1 MKKQFLLIIPFLLFS
16 LFTIAQNTQISL
28 SPGYA
33 NQSFYSLQNGEILNS
48 VNNNWDIAFH
58 TDIFSSTIRINDGQ
72 GVELYTYPLG
82 DTSAWNS
89 INSSTPNILTSPMY
103 NSDTSW
109 NRGAFGTNQV
119 SGMMDYGWGAYN
131 IITHHIVGDS
141 LFVIKTVDG
150 NWKKLWMDKK
160 ASGTYEFKY
169 ANLDGS
175 NEITAS
181 VPASTY
187 SSKRFIYYSLNQD
200 IIIDREP
207 ALSSWDIT
215 FTKYITPVQGIPY
228 GVTGA
233 LTNVGIKVADVNNIP
248 SPFTYTNYNSHSF
261 YQEINTIGYD
271 WKTFDMSSF
280 TYSLD
285 NDRCFFI
292 KDYNQ
297 NVWRVIFTQFAGS
310 STGNIEFNVESL
322 SSTSVSNLIST
333 KNSLNI
339 YPNPANNQNI
349 NIIYEAVDY
358 NVLLSI
364 YDVSGREV
372 YSSNLE
378 GGGLKSYSLP
388 SYVLE
393 KGLYIVSLKINNN
406 ILTDRLVIN

>member
-1 MKKQFLLIIPFLLFS
+1 MKKYYLIIIIFLNSS
-16 LFTIAQNTQISL
+16 LDVISQTQTVNLQPSY
-28 SPGYA
+28 S
-33 NQSFYSLQNGEILNS
+33 NQSFFSLENGEVSNITNTD
-48 VNNNWDIAFH
+48 WDLAFS
-58 TDIFSSTIRINDGQ
+58 TFTMSSSIRING
-72 GVELYTYPLG
+72 GMGTELYSYPLG
-82 DTSAWNS
+82 DTTDWNTF
-89 INSSTPNILTSPMY
+89 NSTNISNWQPIH
-103 NSDTSW
+103 NSDTNW
-109 NRGAFGTNQV
+109 FIGAFDKNST
-119 SGMMDYGWGAYN
+119 SMFDMGWGIYN
-131 IITHHIVGDS
+131 MVTHFVTGDS
-141 LFVIKTVDG
+141 LYAIKTVNG
-150 NWKKLWMDKK
+150 NWKKLWIEKL
-160 ASGTYEFKY
+160 ANGEYSFKY

-175 NEITAS
+175 NEVNA
-181 VPASTY
+181 VVNQ
-187 SSKRFIYYSLNQD
+187 SSFSGKNFAYYSLDQSTSL
-200 IIIDREP
+200 DREP
-207 ALSSWDIT
+207 LTQDWDIT
-215 FTKYITPVQGIPY
+215 FSKYITPVQGMAY
-228 GVTGA
+228 GVTGV
-233 LTNVGIKVADVNNIP
+233 LMNDGIKACLVENLPDPN
-248 SPFTYTNYNSHSF
+248 SYTDYTQHVLHS
-261 YQEINTIGYD
+261 EMNTIGYD

-388 SYVLE
+388 SYILE